1 MTTNNSERFGPTIPE
16 DEEDEDMDV
25 RKPSVRVG
33 RATSG
38 RSRRSL
44 VATAELLGGLSNASA
59 EAFRCL
65 NSALVPEAVATE
77 GLRGSLFTGLRD
89 GNSRFFEELAQTSR
103 KVFDALRVPEAEPAP
118 KAGPAQPIDYDQL
131 ARKVAAQ
138 MKSEPAE
145 NERPTSG
152 ETVR

>member
-1 MTTNNSERFGPTIPE
+1 MTTTDSERFGPTIHE
-16 DEEDEDMDV
+16 DEDEDMDV

-33 RATSG
+33 RAVSG

-44 VATAELLGGLSNASA
+44 AATAELLGGLSNASA
-59 EAFRCL
+59 EAFKCL
-65 NSALVPEAVATE
+65 NSALVPEAVAAE

-103 KVFDALRVPEAEPAP
+103 RVFDALRIPPTESGQEAGA
-118 KAGPAQPIDYDQL
+118 AQSIDYDQL

-138 MKSEPAE
+138 MKTEPAE
-145 NERPTSG
+145 GERPASG